1 MSRKFKTVDY
11 EASLNQQV
19 SLRECLPPGHLARFI
34 ARVITELDLQEI
46 YGVYGSRGGV
56 AIAPEVLLGLLF
68 YGYATGVF
76 SSRKIEQATYES
88 IPIRFL
94 SGNLHPDHDT
104 IANFRRRFL
113 EQIKGLF
120 VQVLMRAVETGVLT
134 LDDVSLDG
142 TKIYAD
148 ASKSQAISYGYLKK
162 IRTALEAE
170 VVELL
175 KLSEA
180 ADGKSPKTITVSAE
194 IKRRQERLRGL
205 TQAEAVL
212 QARAEERYK
221 VEKNKYEAK
230 VAERAARQKQSGRKP
245 RGPAPK
251 PPLWLSTTKTSTI
264 SPTLSHG
271 L

>member
-142 TKIYAD
+142 TKI
-148 ASKSQAISYGYLKK
+148 
-162 IRTALEAE
+162 
-170 VVELL
+170 
-175 KLSEA
+175 
-180 ADGKSPKTITVSAE
+180 
-194 IKRRQERLRGL
+194 
-205 TQAEAVL
+205 
-212 QARAEERYK
+212 
-221 VEKNKYEAK
+221 
-230 VAERAARQKQSGRKP
+230 
-245 RGPAPK
+245 
-251 PPLWLSTTKTSTI
+251 
-264 SPTLSHG
+264 HG
-271 L
+271 